1 MTSHA
6 KSISNTPIDA
16 SSPSRDF
23 EAATPE
29 PRSSEMVAKDRPHPA
44 PRPSLEISGDV
55 DRATFDAAWDRE
67 QRRAAFIRERTEPDT
82 DGRIRVLN
90 REFNR

>member
-16 SSPSRDF
+16 PSPSRDF
-23 EAATPE
+23 HAATTE
-29 PRSSEMVAKDRPHPA
+29 CRSSEMVAKDKPHPA
-44 PRPSLEISGDV
+44 PRPSLDIAGNV
-55 DRATFDAAWDRE
+55 DRAAFDAAWERE

-82 DGRIRVLN
+82 GGRIRVLN